1 MKQLN
6 RCFLISSS
14 KAKNIIFKEELSC
27 TLRYVSRAGKFIFIV
42 DSHPRDTVGFVKC
55 SSYANVIKSWRNSK
69 PAVFPREALSE
80 DICAECPPLSGLV
93 CCNFVL
99 RKDHIQIPTLP
110 LANKEGSICLGWT
123 FQEFVGYRNRPQ
135 KNKQSR
141 RSVGSWRM
149 HRALPGLASLLS
161 WIRLQIWGEKISY
174 CAPAAVSGK
183 PPWLLTGADGH
194 PSEQAAFLLHLRYHY
209 VILVGTGVQDTPLFV
224 WKAMASRG

>member
-6 RCFLISSS
+6 RCILISSS

-42 DSHPRDTVGFVKC
+42 DSCPRDTVGFVKC
-55 SSYANVIKSWRNSK
+55 SSYANVIKSWKNSK

-80 DICAECPPLSGLV
+80 DICAECPPLSGVV

-110 LANKEGSICLGWT
+110 LANKEGSMYLGWT

-149 HRALPGLASLLS
+149 HRALPGLASLLL
-161 WIRLQIWGEKISY
+161 WIRLQIWGKKSPIVL
-174 CAPAAVSGK
+174 P
-183 PPWLLTGADGH
+183 
-194 PSEQAAFLLHLRYHY
+194 LRS
-209 VILVGTGVQDTPLFV
+209 VANPRDC
-224 WKAMASRG
+224 